1 MIWAAEYLKTQGHDI
16 EVQYPQKG
24 SGLHIH
30 LSGDQITDVVIP
42 QDADVIVLQRVAHIW
57 HAQVISLLRK
67 KGVAVVI
74 DMDDD
79 LTAIHRKNKAWLNYH
94 PKSNTPY
101 SWRNAEQACKDATL
115 VTVSTAPL
123 LKVYAK
129 HGRGQV
135 IDNYVPQSNL
145 DIAVEQDDVF
155 GWAGTTMS
163 HPTDLSVCGR
173 LVQQL
178 VDDGY
183 KFRVVGPTS
192 EVKTQ
197 LKLAQEPEYTGLI
210 KMDDWAAATAR
221 LRVAMAPLEISPF
234 NNAKSRLKVIEA
246 SSVGVPWVASPRQ
259 EYRRFHRE
267 SGGGLL
273 AESPKDWYKSIKQ
286 LMDDEP
292 MRKELGE
299 RGREYMRT
307 QTIEA
312 NAHLWLEAW
321 TQAYEHEQADKG

>member
-1 MIWAAEYLKTQGHDI
+1 M
-16 EVQYPQKG
+16 
-24 SGLHIH
+24 SG
-30 LSGDQITDVVIP
+30 GQISDVVVP
-42 QDADVIVLQRVAHIW
+42 RGADVIVLQRVAHSL
-57 HAQVISLLRK
+57 HAQVITLLRK

-79 LTAIHRKNKAWLNYH
+79 LTCIHRNNKAWMNYH

-101 SWRNAEQACKDATL
+101 SWRNAEQACRDATL

-129 HGRGQV
+129 HGRGLI

-145 DIAVEQDDVF
+145 DIAVEQGDAF
-155 GWAGTTMS
+155 GWAGTTLS
-163 HPTDLSVCGR
+163 HPADLSVCGR

-183 KFRVVGPTS
+183 KFRVIGPKS
-192 EVKTQ
+192 EVKAQ
-197 LKLAQEPEYTGLI
+197 LKLTQEPDYTGII
-210 KMDDWAAATAR
+210 KIQDWAAETAR
-221 LRVAMAPLEISPF
+221 LKVAMAPLEISPF
-234 NNAKSRLKVIEA
+234 NNAKSRLKAIEA
-246 SSVGVPWVASPRQ
+246 ASVGVPWVASPRQ

-267 SGGGLL
+267 SGSGLL
-273 AESPKDWYKSIKQ
+273 ADTPKDWYKSIKQ

-292 MRKELGE
+292 LRKELGE

-312 NAHLWLEAW
+312 NAHLWLDAW
-321 TQAYEHEQADKG
+321 TQAYEFEQADKG